1 MAEVREP
8 ELVRR
13 EIAFERDQLARSI
26 VQLRAEMLDAKGR
39 LRTRVKALA
48 AMLAVSVVALVGLRA
63 GIGAAA
69 RRLRR

>member
-1 MAEVREP
+1 MAEIREP

-13 EIAFERDQLARSI
+13 EIAVERDQLARSI
-26 VQLRAEMLDAKGR
+26 VQLRAEMLDARGR

-48 AMLAVSVVALVGLRA
+48 AMLAVSVVALVSLRA
-63 GIGAAA
+63 VIGAAA

>member
-1 MAEVREP
+1 MAEIREP

-13 EIAFERDQLARSI
+13 EIAVERDQLARSI

-48 AMLAVSVVALVGLRA
+48 AMLAVSIVALAGLRA
-63 GIGAAA
+63 VIGAAA

>member
-1 MAEVREP
+1 MAEIREP

-13 EIAFERDQLARSI
+13 EIAVERDQLARSI

-48 AMLAVSVVALVGLRA
+48 AMLAVSVVALAGLRA
-63 GIGAAA
+63 VIGAAA

>member
-1 MAEVREP
+1 MAESREP

-13 EIAFERDQLARSI
+13 EIAVERDQLARSI

-39 LRTRVKALA
+39 LRTRVKAIA
-48 AMLAVSVVALVGLRA
+48 ALLAVSVVALASLRA
-63 GIGAAA
+63 VIGAAA